1 MSDTEPVKK
10 PADPLA
16 AVAARLARVEKL
28 GGIGQIGSTITLVLL
43 MLLKPGVSQDQLDSS
58 LRREMEPIKERL
70 NRLELRDEM
79 RRGEK

>member
-1 MSDTEPVKK
+1 MADTEPVKK

-28 GGIGQIGSTITLVLL
+28 GGIGQIGSTLTLVALL
-43 MLLKPGVSQDQLDSS
+43 LLKPGVSQDQLDSS